1 MANDHGSHG
10 SLAERLVF
18 RPPGLAPVFS
28 GLPHRDH
35 FHLVRKEPYGYGYSM
50 ILWWKQMKPE
60 PDSPPY
66 A

>member
-10 SLAERLVF
+10 SLTERLVF

-50 ILWWKQMKPE
+50 IL
-60 PDSPPY
+60 
-66 A
+66 